1 MATIR
6 LDIWSDIACPW
17 CWVGKRH
24 LEAAMKES
32 EHTFEVMWRAF
43 QLNPAAPTEHDPSV
57 DYVQRLADKYG
68 VSKAQSQEMIDRM
81 TTTGE
86 SVGIE
91 FDFSNVQPV
100 NTFDGHRLLHYA
112 HTKGKQDEV
121 KDGVFKAYMS
131 QGRSVSDHDTLV
143 DIAEAAGLDPEAT
156 AAMLAS
162 DDFRD
167 AVAGDRALSAKLG
180 ITGVPFFVINGKV
193 AVSGAQPAEH
203 LQRAF
208 EVALSQAA
216 EAEESESD
224 PAAESCGP
232 DGCAV

>member
-24 LEAAMKES
+24 LEAAMKAS

-43 QLNPAAPTEHDPSV
+43 QLNPAAPIEHDPSV
-57 DYVQRLADKYG
+57 DYVERLASKYG
-68 VSKAQSQEMIDRM
+68 VTMERSQEMIDRM
-81 TTTGE
+81 TTTGKA
-86 SVGIE
+86 VGIE
-91 FDFSNVQPV
+91 FDFSRAQPV

-121 KDGVFKAYMS
+121 KEGLFRAYMTQGEAVS
-131 QGRSVSDHDTLV
+131 QRDVLV
-143 DIAEAAGLDPEAT
+143 NVAEAAGLDPEAT
-156 AAMLAS
+156 TAMLAS
-162 DDFRD
+162 DDFRE
-167 AVAGDRALSAKLG
+167 AVDSDRELAAQLG
-180 ITGVPFFVINGKV
+180 ITGVPFFVINSKV

-208 EVALSQAA
+208 EVALEQAA
-216 EAEESESD
+216 EAAESES
-224 PAAESCGP
+224 AEACGP